1 MNLPRSDFRREI
13 ADMVR
18 LGGPTVD
25 AYLNYAKRYAELAF
39 DHARASASATWPNE
53 HVWGCRLLAIL
64 KLQEE
69 TPERV
74 EQKVKAIQAKA
85 TVSQVIPCRHTM
97 SLYIFGPDNQ

>member
-1 MNLPRSDFRREI
+1 MNIPRSDLRREI

-25 AYLNYAKRYAELAF
+25 AYLEYAKRYAGLAF
-39 DHARASASATWPNE
+39 DHAQASASATWPNE
-53 HVWGCRLLAIL
+53 HVWGCRVLAIL

-69 TPERV
+69 TPERL
-74 EQKVKAIQAKA
+74 EQKIQAIQTKA
-85 TVSQVIPCRHTM
+85 VVSHVIPCRQTM